1 LFALAGLTQVSFADL
16 KSTLHREEGQGMT
29 EYAVTLAFIILG
41 AAAIGTG
48 LWLAIDG
55 KFSDLINLIG

>member
-1 LFALAGLTQVSFADL
+1 
-16 KSTLHREEGQGMT
+16 MT